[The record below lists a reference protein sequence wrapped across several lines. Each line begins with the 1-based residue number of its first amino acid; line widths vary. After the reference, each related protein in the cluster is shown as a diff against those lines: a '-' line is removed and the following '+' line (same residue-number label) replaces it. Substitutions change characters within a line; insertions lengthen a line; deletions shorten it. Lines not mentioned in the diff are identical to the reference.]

1 VVETGDLDSLS
12 EEDRSRLL
20 AHCFG
25 NKNWFDN
32 LHFQHSQGYYPGE
45 FYESVF
51 ENGVRQW
58 APIWDEIYP
67 GGFRPEFNK
76 EVERIR
82 GDTP

>member
-20 AHCFG
+20 AYCFG
-25 NKNWFDN
+25 
-32 LHFQHSQGYYPGE
+32 QGYYPGE